1 MEKVGIRELKN
12 KLSSYISNVK
22 RGESFIVTDRGVDVA
37 LVLPVESI
45 RHKELILMIK
55 EDQAEWSGHKPKFIG
70 KTVKVKSE
78 KTVSEIVMDERR

>member
-37 LVLPVESI
+37 LVQPIDSTKY
-45 RHKELILMIK
+45 KELILMVK
-55 EDQAEWSGHKPKFIG
+55 EDQAEWSGHKPKFAG
-70 KTVKVKSE
+70 KTVKVKDG
-78 KTVSEIVMDERR
+78 KNVSEIVLDERR

>member
-37 LVLPVESI
+37 LVQPADSTKY
-45 RHKELILMIK
+45 KELISMIK
-55 EDQAEWSGHKPKFIG
+55 EDHAEWSGHKPKFTG
-70 KTVKVKSE
+70 KTATIKSE
-78 KTVSEIVMDERR
+78 KTVSEIVLDERR